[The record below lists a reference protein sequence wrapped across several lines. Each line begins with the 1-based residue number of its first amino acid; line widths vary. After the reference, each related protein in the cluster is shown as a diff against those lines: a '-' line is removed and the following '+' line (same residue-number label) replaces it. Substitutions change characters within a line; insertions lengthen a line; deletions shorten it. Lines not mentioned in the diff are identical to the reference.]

1 VKLYNR
7 VKNPFFLLVSFGVF
21 SIFGGGIF
29 IVYHFN
35 QLEDQNQNEIFADI
49 NQTFRLQLN
58 HDGGGDVFGDGYYE
72 AGTEARIWAIPNIG
86 YSFKRWVGE
95 DDFILEELNT
105 TVPIFSD
112 INLTA
117 IFVQNEFQLKTGRNI
132 SKSMGIRDFEA
143 FETSK
148 YFDESGKKMM
158 TLKFASADV
167 ERPKI
172 GFLRTGLA
180 FLVVR
185 DLEML
190 LYLDDLSADFLSVK
204 INELKEQKGV
214 SYAVAEPA
222 TFFFLKNDEVLKIN
236 ANKGKLTNNGT
247 FRLWGGVLINND
259 QDIYKTEKL
268 EISISSKIKNL
279 LLTDL
284 EIDTVIKEIPLD

>member
-1 VKLYNR
+1 VKLYTK
-7 VKNPFFLLVSFGVF
+7 VKNPFFLLVGFGVF

-29 IVYHFN
+29 IVYHFD
-35 QLEDQNQNEIFADI
+35 QLDDQNRNEIFEDI

-58 HDGGGDVFGDGYYE
+58 HNGGGDVFGDGYYE
-72 AGTEARIWAIPNIG
+72 AGTEARIWAIPNLG
-86 YSFKRWVGE
+86 YSFKRWVGK
-95 DDFILEELNT
+95 DGFIIEEVNT
-105 TVPIFSD
+105 TLQLLSD
-112 INLTA
+112 LNLTA
-117 IFVQNEFQLKTGRNI
+117 LYSPDEIQLNAI
-132 SKSMGIRDFEA
+132 NVSNSVGIRDFVG

-148 YFDESGKKMM
+148 YFDGSGKVMM

-222 TFFFLKNDEVLKIN
+222 TFFFLKNDEVLKIS

-247 FRLWGGVLINND
+247 FRLWGGVIINND
-259 QDIYKTEKL
+259 QEIYKTEKL
-268 EISISSKIKNL
+268 EISISAKIKNL

>member
-1 VKLYNR
+1 MKLYSR
-7 VKNPFFLLVSFGVF
+7 VKNPFFLLVSFGVI

-29 IVYHFN
+29 IFYHFD
-35 QLEDQNQNEIFADI
+35 QLDDQNQNEIFADI
-49 NQTFRLQLN
+49 NQTFRLQLDHN
-58 HDGGGDVFGDGYYE
+58 DGGNTFGGGYFKV
-72 AGTEARIWAIPNIG
+72 GTEARIWAIPNIG
-86 YSFKRWVGE
+86 YSFKRWVGS
-95 DDFILEELNT
+95 DDLFIEEANT
-105 TVPIFSD
+105 TIPVLSD
-112 INLTA
+112 LNLTA
-117 IFVQNEFQLKTGRNI
+117 VFSQNEFQLKSGRKI
-132 SKSMGIRDFEA
+132 GKSMGIRDFEA

-190 LYLDDLSADFLSVK
+190 LYLDDLSADFLSTK

-222 TFFFLKNDEVLKIN
+222 TFFFLKNDEVLKIS

-247 FRLWGGVLINND
+247 FRLWGGVIINND

-268 EISISSKIKNL
+268 EISISSKFKDL
-279 LLTDL
+279 LLNDL
-284 EIDTVIKEIPLD
+284 EIDKVIKEIPLD

>member
-1 VKLYNR
+1 VKLYTK
-7 VKNPFFLLVSFGVF
+7 VKTPFFLLVGFGVF

-29 IVYHFN
+29 IVYHFD
-35 QLEDQNQNEIFADI
+35 QLDDQNRNEIFEDI

-58 HDGGGDVFGDGYYE
+58 HNGGGDVFGDGYYE
-72 AGTEARIWAIPNIG
+72 AGTEARIWAIPNLG
-86 YSFKRWVGE
+86 YSFKRWVGK
-95 DDFILEELNT
+95 DGFIIEEVNT
-105 TVPIFSD
+105 TLQLLSD
-112 INLTA
+112 LNLTA
-117 IFVQNEFQLKTGRNI
+117 LYSPDEIQLNAI
-132 SKSMGIRDFEA
+132 NVSNSVGIRDFVG

-148 YFDESGKKMM
+148 YFDGSGKVMM

-222 TFFFLKNDEVLKIN
+222 TFFFLKNDEVLKIS

-247 FRLWGGVLINND
+247 FRLWGGVIINND